1 MFNKVIV
8 QNQPNGINML
18 TAFFCRTL
26 PIVLG
31 WMLIL
36 SSPQRVIAQDEVWLD
51 DVDKAIATAKADG
64 KDLLLLYTG
73 SDWCPPCKK
82 LEEEVFGQDEFLT
95 EAKRNF
101 VFVILDFPRE
111 KKLAPETVKQNAVWA
126 SKYGIEGYPTVVLID
141 KNQKPY
147 GISGYREGGVEN
159 YLGILGEFHQQRIR
173 RDEAFTAAEKL
184 EGKERAEMLDKALS
198 EMEVELAELYY
209 DDIVQEIV
217 SIDKEDASG
226 LRTKWNASKD
236 SEMRKI
242 IMTDI
247 VVISRLEKPET
258 AIKFVDEVLN
268 EIKFPAS
275 QKLKIFQ
282 IKLGL
287 LRKQNDLESM
297 DALLDEMISMEE
309 LTIESRQRLLVKKVL
324 LMAGTNRRDKAIKLL
339 DDSLKTAVHH
349 SSLLWLAKGQLLM
362 TEKKF
367 EEAIKCFDTGMLRA
381 NGAPDVLVELYGA
394 KADCHMSL
402 DNELRAI
409 QTLDEFAENDSMPA
423 DLRSEAMLQKAM
435 IMRDSGRERRATLV
449 ENRAIEISDSTQEQT
464 EMRKLVNRLRKKY
477 GS

>member
-1 MFNKVIV
+1 MTNFSTAQRVSSTFAC
-8 QNQPNGINML
+8 ML
-18 TAFFCRTL
+18 
-26 PIVLG
+26 VLG
-31 WMLIL
+31 F
-36 SSPQRVIAQDEVWLD
+36 SVFSFADDEIWFD
-51 DVDKAIATAKADG
+51 DVQKAIETAQADG

-82 LEEEVFGQDEFLT
+82 LESEVLSQEDFLK
-95 EAKRNF
+95 EAKQNY
-101 VFVILDFPRE
+101 VFVVFDFPRQ
-111 KKLAPETVKQNAVWA
+111 KQLAPETVEQNKNWA
-126 SKYGIEGYPTVVLID
+126 SKFGIEGYPTVVLID
-141 KNQKPY
+141 KDQKPY
-147 GISGYREGGVEN
+147 GITGYREGGVEN
-159 YLGILGEFHQQRIR
+159 YLGILGEFHQQRSR
-173 RDEAFTAAEKL
+173 RDESLAAAEKL

-198 EMEVELAELYY
+198 EMELELAELYY

-217 SIDKEDASG
+217 AIDKEDEAG

-258 AIKFVDEVLN
+258 AIKFIDEVLG

-275 QKLKIFQ
+275 QKLQIFQ

-287 LRKQNDLESM
+287 LRKQNDLDRI

-324 LMAGTNRRDKAIKLL
+324 LMAGTKRRKQAMQLL
-339 DDSLKTAVHH
+339 DESLKTAVHH

-362 TEKKF
+362 TEKQF
-367 EEAIKCFDTGMLRA
+367 EQAIKCFDTGILKA

-435 IMRDSGRERRATLV
+435 IMRDSGRKRRATLV
-449 ENRAIEISDSTQEQT
+449 ENRAIEISESTQEQA
-464 EMRKLVNRLRKKY
+464 EMRKLVDRLRKKY
-477 GS
+477 GG